1 MTAFPEAG
9 LVVAAGG
16 GSRRFGERNK
26 LLEPLG
32 GQPVFLH
39 CLRRLAC
46 VVPPQRTVL
55 VVPAAE
61 QDVFAVALR
70 EAGCSVPLVAGGV
83 SRAESVL
90 AGLQALP
97 SEARLAAVQ
106 DAARP
111 FTDASLLERCLASTR
126 DHGSGVAARMVVDTI
141 KTVDEREFVLTT
153 PDRSRLRATE
163 TPQVFPR
170 AELMEAYRTCIER
183 GVLPG
188 DEAQAFEVLGRPVR
202 LVIHERPNPKL
213 TYAADLPF
221 FSYLLNAESAQ

>member
-61 QDVFAVALR
+61 QDVFAAALR

-83 SRAESVL
+83 SRAESL
-90 AGLQALP
+90 
-97 SEARLAAVQ
+97 
-106 DAARP
+106 
-111 FTDASLLERCLASTR
+111 
-126 DHGSGVAARMVVDTI
+126 
-141 KTVDEREFVLTT
+141 
-153 PDRSRLRATE
+153 
-163 TPQVFPR
+163 
-170 AELMEAYRTCIER
+170 
-183 GVLPG
+183 
-188 DEAQAFEVLGRPVR
+188 
-202 LVIHERPNPKL
+202 
-213 TYAADLPF
+213 
-221 FSYLLNAESAQ
+221 